1 MSDEEKNQE
10 NKSGDKIA
18 DKANEMIGKGKDLA
32 DKAED
37 FFEEKVNKVKS
48 SEAFGKITDLFGK
61 VESFMEEKSEQFHS
75 GEMEAKI
82 EAFRS
87 KTEDQADELM
97 RRAKEAGVKIG
108 DSVDQTI
115 DILKGKKNP
124 PSNQSGEG
132 I

>member
-1 MSDEEKNQE
+1 MSDEEKKQE
-10 NKSGDKIA
+10 NTSGDQTT
-18 DKANEMIGKGKDLA
+18 DKAKEMIEKGKDLA

-48 SEAFGKITDLFGK
+48 SEAFGKITDLLGK

-75 GEMEAKI
+75 GAMEAKI
-82 EAFRS
+82 EAFKARA
-87 KTEDQADELM
+87 EVQADELLN
-97 RRAKEAGVKIG
+97 RAKEAGVKIG